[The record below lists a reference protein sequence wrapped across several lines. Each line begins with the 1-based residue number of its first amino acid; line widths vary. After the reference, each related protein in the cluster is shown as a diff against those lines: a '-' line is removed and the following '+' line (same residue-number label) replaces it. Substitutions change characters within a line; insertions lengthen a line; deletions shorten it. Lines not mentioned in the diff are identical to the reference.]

1 MIIKIAIRIIFSLA
15 FIFASHGSI
24 AYEANEQDFERWGN
38 NWDRLI
44 PPGTYDFYPTEIDFN
59 LMFDPTFQTKL
70 DAAGKLINH
79 TVDGELIE
87 LAGFMVPTQITG
99 DKVTQFLL
107 VPEAGQCIHVPPPPM
122 NQTVLVDSTQSPVPL
137 RSPFE
142 PVIVKGIIVVMQ
154 QTNQLASTKY
164 EETTVPQQAMFE
176 AAESGYILVDIKLT
190 PLDLE
195 G

>member
-1 MIIKIAIRIIFSLA
+1 MIIKIAIRIMFSLT
-15 FIFASHGSI
+15 FIFTSHGSI
-24 AYEANEQDFERWGN
+24 AYEASEQDFERWGK

-44 PPGTYDFYPTEIDFN
+44 PPGTYDFDPTEIDFN
-59 LMFDPTFQTKL
+59 LMFDPVFQARL
-70 DAAGKLINH
+70 DAAGTLINH
-79 TVDGELIE
+79 TIDGGRIE

-107 VPEAGQCIHVPPPPM
+107 VPEAGQCVHVPPPPM
-122 NQTVLVDSTQSPVPL
+122 NQTVLVDSANAPIPL

-142 PVIVKGIIVVMQ
+142 PVIVSGRIVVMQ
-154 QTNQLASTKY
+154 HTNQLAFTKY
-164 EETTVPQQAMFE
+164 EETIDPQQPMFGV
-176 AAESGYILVDIKLT
+176 AESGYIMIDIKFT